1 MTKELC
7 NETSKQIEA
16 MRKEN
21 RYLMAVIVFV
31 CLGVKITEI
40 IPF

>member
-1 MTKELC
+1 MTKEMC
-7 NETSKQIEA
+7 NETAKQIEGL
-16 MRKEN
+16 RKEN

-31 CLGVKITEI
+31 CLGVKISEI